1 MNIND
6 SPEQARFRAQVRA
19 WIDQAV
25 PPALKGQRLGIA
37 TGSGP
42 TPEEL
47 RPLEAAL
54 ARQGWLAPAWPC
66 EYGGAGFDVV
76 QMVIFEEELLR
87 AGIRPSRNLNG
98 INMLGPILIKWG
110 TEEQKRRF
118 LGPTL
123 RREIFWAQGYSEPNA
138 GSDLANLALRA
149 DAVEGGFLLNGQ
161 KTWTSRAHFADWIF
175 LLARSDPQAR
185 PKQKG
190 ISFLLVERR
199 SPGIT
204 VRPVPMIDGAHH
216 FNETFYENVFVPH
229 ENLVGRLHEGW
240 QVAKALLGYERFTQL
255 YANPVL
261 IQQYIDDVK
270 RAARTTPQG
279 DGVVWDDPRLRRVV
293 SGLEM
298 DTACMHATRLR
309 ALSRIARGEAP
320 GPETMIFK
328 QFGGELLQRVVD
340 LHQRVLGGH
349 GVLWDGASG
358 SLDVVEVGK
367 HSAHIRQ
374 VTIGGGTAEVHRN
387 IIAKHVLGLPD

>member
-6 SPEQARFRAQVRA
+6 TPEQARFRAQVRA
-19 WIDQAV
+19 WIDRAV
-25 PPALKGQRLGIA
+25 PPALKGRRLGLA

-47 RPLEAAL
+47 RPREDAL
-54 ARQGWLAPAWPC
+54 AEAGWLAPAWPR
-66 EYGGAGFDVV
+66 EVGGAGFDVV
-76 QMVIFEEELLR
+76 RMVLFEEELLR

-110 TEEQKRRF
+110 TSEQLQRF

-138 GSDLANLALRA
+138 GSDLANLSLRA
-149 DAVEGGFLLNGQ
+149 EPVAGGFLLNGQ

-175 LLARSDPQAR
+175 LLARTDPQAQ

-199 SPGIT
+199 SPGLT

-216 FNETFYENVFVPH
+216 FNETFYENVFVPR
-229 ENLVGRLHEGW
+229 ENLVGRLNEGW
-240 QVAKALLGYERFTQL
+240 QMAKALLGYERFTQL

-261 IQQYIDDVK
+261 IEQYIDELK
-270 RAARTTPQG
+270 RAARETPAG
-279 DGVVWDDPRLRRVV
+279 DGVAWDDVRLRRQVT
-293 SGLEM
+293 GLEM
-298 DTACMHATRLR
+298 DAACMQATRLR
-309 ALSRIARGEAP
+309 ALSRITRGAAP

-340 LHQRVLGGH
+340 LHQRVLGGQ
-349 GVLWDGASG
+349 GVLWDGAPG
-358 SLDVVEVGK
+358 PVAVVELGR

-387 IIAKHVLGLPD
+387 IIATPVLGLPD